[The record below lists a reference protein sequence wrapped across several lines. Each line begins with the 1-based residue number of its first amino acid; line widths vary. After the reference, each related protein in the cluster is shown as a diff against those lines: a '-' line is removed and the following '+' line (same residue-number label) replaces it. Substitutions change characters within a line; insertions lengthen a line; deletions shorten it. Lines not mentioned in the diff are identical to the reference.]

1 LTGAVIVIALRSI
14 VDIPTLVI
22 ALVSGTLLLYVKK
35 VKEIHII
42 GAAALV
48 GWVIKN
54 YLM

>member
-1 LTGAVIVIALRSI
+1 MIVIALRSI

-22 ALVSGTLLLYVKK
+22 ALVSGIVLLYVKK
-35 VKEIHII
+35 VKEIYVI
-42 GAAALV
+42 AAAAVV